1 MRELGD
7 LLLHLRGL
15 VLVRAI
21 LEQRG
26 ATAAELEEHTA
37 EIERVRREL
46 ARASLDEAQQ
56 AA

>member
-1 MRELGD
+1 MSELGD
-7 LLLHLRGL
+7 LVLHLRGL

-26 ATAAELEEHTA
+26 ATAAELEQHSA
-37 EIERVRREL
+37 EIERVRQEL
-46 ARASLDEAQQ
+46 ARRAVAEAGQ